1 MKGLLILILIS
12 ICAVAW
18 RSEDILHLLSLAGSM
33 KQASNVSAQSLIAS
47 PPGAQKQQVQLQAQQ
62 PQQHVM
68 SIDEMTKL
76 SKTDPKAMQKFI
88 QSRTVSERTEAD
100 KLMNFLA
107 HGKYE

>member
-1 MKGLLILILIS
+1 MKSLFILLIIS
-12 ICAVAW
+12 ICAIAW
-18 RSEDILHLLSLAGSM
+18 RSEDILQALSLAGSV
-33 KQASNVSAQSLIAS
+33 KQASNVSAQSLTVPQA
-47 PPGAQKQQVQLQAQQ
+47 GQQRAQQQ

-76 SKTDPKAMQKFI
+76 NKTDPKAMQKFL
-88 QSRTVSERTEAD
+88 QSRTVNERTEAD

>member
-1 MKGLLILILIS
+1 MKGTLILILIS
-12 ICAVAW
+12 ICAFAW
-18 RSEDILHLLSLAGSM
+18 RSEDILNALSLAGSA
-33 KQASNVSAQSLIAS
+33 KQASNVSARSLIAS
-47 PPGAQKQQVQLQAQQ
+47 QPGTQKQQAQESQ
-62 PQQHVM
+62 EHVM
-68 SIDEMTKL
+68 SIEEMTKL